1 MGPRSSPREMAA
13 AGLRA
18 VAVAFVAVILATTVW
33 VCLVAG
39 TVVLLRPALGQGGA
53 LLTVAGGLAALA
65 LVARS
70 SAPVS
75 FAMSTS
81 ASARSSREAGRSAM
95 VTPKPARSSA
105 LARSSR
111 PVRPTAT
118 SSARACSETSVISA
132 PGAARAIALLK
143 LALR

>member
-53 LLTVAGGLAALA
+53 LLAVAGGLTALAFVALAVRSLARPLPPPAVAARSDAARDAAVSAALRV
-65 LVARS
+65 LQN
-70 SAPVS
+70 P
-75 FAMSTS
+75 
-81 ASARSSREAGRSAM
+81 AGR
-95 VTPKPARSSA
+95 RIA
-105 LARSSR
+105 L
-111 PVRPTAT
+111 
-118 SSARACSETSVISA
+118 
-132 PGAARAIALLK
+132 GAAGVMLLAAAALLPGGGN
-143 LALR
+143 RGGGG